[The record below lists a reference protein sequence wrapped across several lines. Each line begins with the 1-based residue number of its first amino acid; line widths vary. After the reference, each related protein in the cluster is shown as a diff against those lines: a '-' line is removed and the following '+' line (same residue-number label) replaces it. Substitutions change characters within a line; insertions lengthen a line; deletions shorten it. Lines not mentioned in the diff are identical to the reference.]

1 MAKQKKYKDDTEYLM
16 SSKENMRILD
26 ESIRRSENKKT
37 KDMKDSKF
45 SKFWGKWGYVFF
57 LVAGVG
63 LYLTGDKW
71 LGITNILLA
80 LTQFLSK

>member
-1 MAKQKKYKDDTEYLM
+1 MAKQKKYKDDTEYIM
-16 SSKENMRILD
+16 SSKENMRRLD
-26 ESIRRSENKKT
+26 EAIKQFDNKKT
-37 KDMKDSKF
+37 KNMKDNKF

-63 LYLTGDKW
+63 LFLTGDRW
-71 LGITNILLA
+71 LGVTNIFLA